1 MKDDYMYVASATS
14 KGCGLNS
21 PKPAPLLFH
30 HIVSIQ
36 YFAVFNNN
44 KKGIIKINISSTN

>member
-1 MKDDYMYVASATS
+1 MKGDYMYVASATS

-36 YFAVFNNN
+36 YVSCVSQPSLLYIG
-44 KKGIIKINISSTN
+44 KR